1 MKKACVIGGSG
12 FLGSHVADHLSLA
25 GYKVNIYD
33 RMPSHWCQSDQIM
46 IVGDILETKKLEAAI
61 AGCTVVYNFA
71 ALSDLM
77 KLSTGYVNRSQ
88 K

>member
-33 RMPSHWCQSDQIM
+33 RTPSHWCQSDQTM
-46 IVGDILETKKLEAAI
+46 IVGDILEIKKLEVGYCY
-61 AGCTVVYNFA
+61 AGPQSNRDTVT
-71 ALSDLM
+71 S
-77 KLSTGYVNRSQ
+77 
-88 K
+88 